1 MNDRKEFEKKVR
13 RFDMKVV
20 QILLNV
26 LVSILTTT
34 FILHC
39 AGIIP

>member
-13 RFDMKVV
+13 RFDAVLI
-20 QILLNV
+20 QIVFNIF
-26 LVSILTTT
+26 VSILTTM

>member
-1 MNDRKEFEKKVR
+1 MDDKKEFQKKIR
-13 RFDMKVV
+13 RFDRKVA
-20 QILLNV
+20 QILINV